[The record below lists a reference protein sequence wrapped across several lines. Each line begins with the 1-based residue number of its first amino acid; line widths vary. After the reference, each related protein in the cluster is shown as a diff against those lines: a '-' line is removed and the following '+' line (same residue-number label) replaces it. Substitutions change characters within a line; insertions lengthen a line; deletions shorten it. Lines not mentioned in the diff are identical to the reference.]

1 MMSNL
6 PELSGLDSELAFV
19 LTGCGLLLRVS

>member
-6 PELSGLDSELAFV
+6 PELASPEQ
-19 LTGCGLLLRVS
+19 